1 MFKTPERQAEIEY
14 IRKKQTQ
21 RIAKQ
26 QVIFISLFVLF
37 MAGLIYYIVYKQ
49 YYLEF
54 PGYVHA
60 NVQKI
65 RAAGDLIVFDMN
77 KSIGDIVIPGDT
89 VFSYMYLDYLIEQ
102 ENVNKEVDVL
112 INYRKTILEYE
123 EVSNQIKIKKDKI
136 AELQK
141 DIAKETH
148 NIQLGISTNMYK
160 LDLERQLREVQID
173 LQMQER
179 VLGLL
184 GKQLKDVNVALEK
197 SGIEDPDMAAK
208 KSRVFR
214 SEDIVYM
221 QPLDVHLSNIYITAY
236 VPFEDV
242 KYCTYGTPAELVVS
256 NEICLEA
263 YVAVQGAESVE
274 LPPNLQSNFS
284 REIIVNQTIF
294 RLKEGQYIPFWCLS
308 EGTPVKVRIRKTDVK
323 KKSDVINIHT

>member
-1 MFKTPERQAEIEY
+1 M
-14 IRKKQTQ
+14 
-21 RIAKQ
+21 
-26 QVIFISLFVLF
+26 
-37 MAGLIYYIVYKQ
+37 
-49 YYLEF
+49 
-54 PGYVHA
+54 
-60 NVQKI
+60 
-65 RAAGDLIVFDMN
+65 
-77 KSIGDIVIPGDT
+77 
-89 VFSYMYLDYLIEQ
+89 
-102 ENVNKEVDVL
+102 L

-197 SGIEDPDMAAK
+197 SGIEDPDIQMQHLTHLRKKDFNRDVLRFYVSSDSAIVTKMSAAK

-221 QPLDVHLSNIYITAY
+221 QPLDVHLSNGGKEIQS
-236 VPFEDV
+236 VP
-242 KYCTYGTPAELVVS
+242 
-256 NEICLEA
+256 I
-263 YVAVQGAESVE
+263 
-274 LPPNLQSNFS
+274 
-284 REIIVNQTIF
+284 
-294 RLKEGQYIPFWCLS
+294 
-308 EGTPVKVRIRKTDVK
+308 
-323 KKSDVINIHT
+323 

>member
-1 MFKTPERQAEIEY
+1 
-14 IRKKQTQ
+14 
-21 RIAKQ
+21 
-26 QVIFISLFVLF
+26 
-37 MAGLIYYIVYKQ
+37 
-49 YYLEF
+49 
-54 PGYVHA
+54 
-60 NVQKI
+60 
-65 RAAGDLIVFDMN
+65 MN

-123 EVSNQIKIKKDKI
+123 EVSSQIKIKKDKI

-197 SGIEDPDMAAK
+197 SGIEDPDIQMQHLTHLRK
-208 KSRVFR
+208 KDFNRDVLRFT
-214 SEDIVYM
+214 YLLT
-221 QPLDVHLSNIYITAY
+221 PL
-236 VPFEDV
+236 
-242 KYCTYGTPAELVVS
+242 
-256 NEICLEA
+256 
-263 YVAVQGAESVE
+263 
-274 LPPNLQSNFS
+274 
-284 REIIVNQTIF
+284 
-294 RLKEGQYIPFWCLS
+294 
-308 EGTPVKVRIRKTDVK
+308 
-323 KKSDVINIHT
+323 

>member
-1 MFKTPERQAEIEY
+1 M
-14 IRKKQTQ
+14 
-21 RIAKQ
+21 
-26 QVIFISLFVLF
+26 
-37 MAGLIYYIVYKQ
+37 
-49 YYLEF
+49 
-54 PGYVHA
+54 
-60 NVQKI
+60 
-65 RAAGDLIVFDMN
+65 
-77 KSIGDIVIPGDT
+77 
-89 VFSYMYLDYLIEQ
+89 
-102 ENVNKEVDVL
+102 L

-136 AELQK
+136 AELRE

-197 SGIEDPDMAAK
+197 SGIENPDIQMQHLTHLRKKDFNSDVLRFYVSSDSAIVTKMSAAK
-208 KSRVFR
+208 NSKVFR
-214 SEDIVYM
+214 SEDILYM
-221 QPLDVHLSNIYITAY
+221 QPLNVHLSNIYITAY

-242 KYCTYGTPAELVVS
+242 KYCTYGTRADLVVS

-263 YVAVQGAESVE
+263 YVAVQGAEVVE

-284 REIIVNQTIF
+284 REIMVNQ
-294 RLKEGQYIPFWCLS
+294 
-308 EGTPVKVRIRKTDVK
+308 
-323 KKSDVINIHT
+323 